1 MTGQRFDN
9 ETVLSNTYAY
19 ESEVQKDDK
28 ENQQRGKVLLQF
40 CNKVT
45 L

>member
-9 ETVLSNTYAY
+9 ETVLNNTYN